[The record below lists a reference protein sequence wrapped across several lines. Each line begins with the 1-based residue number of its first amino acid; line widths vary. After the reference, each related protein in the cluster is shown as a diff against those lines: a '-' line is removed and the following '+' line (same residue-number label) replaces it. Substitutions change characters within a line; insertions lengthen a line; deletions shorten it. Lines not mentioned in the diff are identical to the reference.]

1 MAASQQVARQAWR
14 VFVHRTQT
22 QLYEHMDSLHRLAM
36 GFWRSY
42 DGNNLGTD
50 VGVFELHDI
59 EWYKRNRYWGP
70 WLKRANTWAT
80 QAKAKL
86 DQLDRELARQCG
98 LAFLL
103 FKTKEEY
110 MNETLYLA
118 LAETNDVLRCFIDGW
133 KVAVRNMTLADWCC
147 FGNQVVLELG
157 WQEWSLS
164 NASTTPADLPRL
176 L

>member
-1 MAASQQVARQAWR
+1 
-14 VFVHRTQT
+14 
-22 QLYEHMDSLHRLAM
+22 
-36 GFWRSY
+36 
-42 DGNNLGTD
+42 
-50 VGVFELHDI
+50 
-59 EWYKRNRYWGP
+59 
-70 WLKRANTWAT
+70 
-80 QAKAKL
+80 
-86 DQLDRELARQCG
+86 
-98 LAFLL
+98 
-103 FKTKEEY
+103 